1 VGYLIDDAVIPKETL
16 TLPAGSAVSG
26 GQQIDANRIS

>member
-1 VGYLIDDAVIPKETL
+1 VGDLIDDGVIPKETS

-26 GQQIDANRIS
+26 GQQVDVNQIS